1 MLKCEL
7 EPMEYMATI
16 EEELFKDYERYL
28 QMIDDKKT
36 VDLQAICEHEQILID
51 YIIKHYINRE
61 LQFAENKD
69 YPKYMLTLKKLKEDL
84 LELKRNLK

>member
-36 VDLQAICEHEQILID
+36 VDLQAICEH
-51 YIIKHYINRE
+51 
-61 LQFAENKD
+61 
-69 YPKYMLTLKKLKEDL
+69 
-84 LELKRNLK
+84 